1 MRKLIKLLLVVFL
14 LAVSV
19 LAQAAGVSADL
30 THLDIEQLMEIEVAT
45 VYGASKFEQKV
56 TEAPASI
63 SIVTADEIKKYGDPG
78 AGEHTQDIIE
88 QDGRS
93 FRAKLT
99 YKF

>member
-1 MRKLIKLLLVVFL
+1 MRKLIKFLPVIVLLI
-14 LAVSV
+14 VSV
-19 LAQAAGVSADL
+19 LAQATGASADL
-30 THLDIEQLMEIEVAT
+30 TQLDIEQLMELEVVT

-63 SIVTADEIKKYGDPG
+63 SIVSADEIKKYGDPG

-93 FRAKLT
+93 FRTKLT
-99 YKF
+99 YRF